1 MLICYSIEL
10 KITLIIFNFKK
21 KKNFSYPDNGSNRI
35 FFIRIII
42 RIETALSGYPKKKII
57 RVNPVGPGYGSKHYY
72 VEDTKTPFFAFLKC
86 VSIIWVPL
94 YLSPVSR

>member
-21 KKNFSYPDNGSNRI
+21 KKIFSYPDNGSNRI

-42 RIETALSGYPKKKII
+42 RIETALSGYPKKKNYPGQSGWTRI
-57 RVNPVGPGYGSKHYY
+57 RIVALCLPV
-72 VEDTKTPFFAFLKC
+72 E
-86 VSIIWVPL
+86 
-94 YLSPVSR
+94 YLVQINKFNLSVI